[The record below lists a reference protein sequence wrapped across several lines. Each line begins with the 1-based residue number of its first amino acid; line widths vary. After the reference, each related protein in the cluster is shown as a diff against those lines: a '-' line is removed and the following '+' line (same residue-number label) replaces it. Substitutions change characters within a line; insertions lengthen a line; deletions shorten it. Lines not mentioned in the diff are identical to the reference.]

1 MSEENT
7 PQQTEGKHKSRDT
20 LLIAG
25 AFLLMLVAI
34 FTIWQF
40 LLKGKSEE
48 ERSLLKDTV
57 LPVKQDTVK
66 LKDTIENNKTRSTQ
80 TDKSS
85 NIEQQ
90 PDTSKTKK

>member
-1 MSEENT
+1 
-7 PQQTEGKHKSRDT
+7 
-20 LLIAG
+20 
-25 AFLLMLVAI
+25 MLVAI

>member
-1 MSEENT
+1 
-7 PQQTEGKHKSRDT
+7 
-20 LLIAG
+20 
-25 AFLLMLVAI
+25 MLVAI

-80 TDKSS
+80 TDKTN

-90 PDTSKTKK
+90 PDTSKIKK